1 MSLTVKIRGDASHFE
16 KTMKGIERQTK
27 TTVSGMAGAFVG
39 VAKGSAVAA
48 AAITAAAA
56 AAAAGYMKLV
66 KIGESAEKDDKRLI
80 NVTKQMGIFG
90 DEADEVAKRLINF
103 ADQQER
109 ATGADTVAMT
119 QAKLMTFKELAKTA
133 GQMGGAFDRATM
145 AAVDMAAAGF
155 GSAEQNA
162 VQLGKALN
170 DPVKGINS
178 LTRSGITF
186 TVEEKKKIAAMVES
200 NRMLDAQKMIL
211 KAIETQV
218 GGTAAAS
225 ASASE
230 KIGQSFNQLI
240 EEFAGPFAESFA
252 KLPDLLESVFPDLKS
267 RAGRMGGVVS
277 DAIKDSFNGQYEGM
291 VRIGVAV
298 GDAIFAGMGAA
309 IKIGWVSIGEQIA
322 EGMENIN
329 PLRKLEMFKDSPK
342 ASEATR
348 AGRNDYIES
357 VIGDVV
363 ASIRDAA
370 NRISEPVGVS
380 PTAQRLFNEG
390 YRSDSPGYQGSEI
403 GEMLQVLER
412 IANAVDQPFPN

>member
-1 MSLTVKIRGDASHFE
+1 
-16 KTMKGIERQTK
+16 
-27 TTVSGMAGAFVG
+27 
-39 VAKGSAVAA
+39 
-48 AAITAAAA
+48 
-56 AAAAGYMKLV
+56 
-66 KIGESAEKDDKRLI
+66 
-80 NVTKQMGIFG
+80 
-90 DEADEVAKRLINF
+90 
-103 ADQQER
+103 
-109 ATGADTVAMT
+109 
-119 QAKLMTFKELAKTA
+119 
-133 GQMGGAFDRATM
+133 
-145 AAVDMAAAGF
+145 
-155 GSAEQNA
+155 
-162 VQLGKALN
+162 
-170 DPVKGINS
+170 
-178 LTRSGITF
+178 
-186 TVEEKKKIAAMVES
+186 
-200 NRMLDAQKMIL
+200 
-211 KAIETQV
+211 
-218 GGTAAAS
+218 
-225 ASASE
+225 
-230 KIGQSFNQLI
+230 
-240 EEFAGPFAESFA
+240 
-252 KLPDLLESVFPDLKS
+252 
-267 RAGRMGGVVS
+267 
-277 DAIKDSFNGQYEGM
+277 M

-403 GEMLQVLER
+403 GKMLQVLER

>member
-1 MSLTVKIRGDASHFE
+1 
-16 KTMKGIERQTK
+16 
-27 TTVSGMAGAFVG
+27 
-39 VAKGSAVAA
+39 
-48 AAITAAAA
+48 
-56 AAAAGYMKLV
+56 
-66 KIGESAEKDDKRLI
+66 
-80 NVTKQMGIFG
+80 
-90 DEADEVAKRLINF
+90 
-103 ADQQER
+103 
-109 ATGADTVAMT
+109 MT

-403 GEMLQVLER
+403 GKMLQVLER